1 MDRDEELRRAWESAL
16 RLLTYRERSRK
27 ELRDKLAGKKYSP
40 EAVDATI
47 AKLEHLDL
55 IDDEKFARLWVNSR
69 VNFKPRAAWL
79 IGRELREK
87 GIDPETAGRVLD
99 EMIPPER
106 ERAAARELAGR
117 RVRHYQTEP
126 PETARRKLFS
136 YLARRGFSSE
146 TIRECL
152 EDLISAEDESEQNE
166 FSSDERIRPI

>member
-1 MDRDEELRRAWESAL
+1 MEKDEEFRRAWESAL

-27 ELRDKLAGKKYSP
+27 ELRDKLAEKEYSP
-40 EAVDATI
+40 EAVAATI
-47 AKLEHLDL
+47 EKLERLEL

-87 GIDPETAGRVLD
+87 GIDPEISGRVLD
-99 EMIPPER
+99 EIIPPER
-106 ERAAARELAGR
+106 ERAAARELAER
-117 RVRHYQTEP
+117 RVRHYRGEP
-126 PETARRKLFS
+126 TETARRKLFS

-152 EDLISAEDESEQNE
+152 EDLVGEEEE
-166 FSSDERIRPI
+166 TE

>member
-1 MDRDEELRRAWESAL
+1 MEKDEEFRRAWESAL

-27 ELRDKLAGKKYSP
+27 ELKDRLAEKKYSP
-40 EAVDATI
+40 EAVAATI
-47 AKLEHLDL
+47 EKLERLEL
-55 IDDEKFARLWVNSR
+55 LDDEKFARLWVNSR

-87 GIDPETAGRVLD
+87 GIDPEISGRVLD
-99 EMIPPER
+99 EIIPPER
-106 ERAAARELAGR
+106 EREAARELAGR
-117 RVRHYQTEP
+117 RVRHYRGEP

-152 EDLISAEDESEQNE
+152 EDLVGEEEE
-166 FSSDERIRPI
+166 TE